1 MVESQLSLW
10 DLVPEEQL
18 KPGDYVE
25 EHGPPIPG
33 IMRPHFIGKLV
44 VVDKST
50 VSTKWYVVGRLEKYI
65 EYEKYYRS
73 IVRIGKNTL
82 NYIDHYK
89 QLPSIYHSEIYEVT
103 PREWDSDKREW
114 VPKFRRQE

>member
-1 MVESQLSLW
+1 MNEQISIW
-10 DLVPEEQL
+10 DYIPETEL
-18 KPGDYVE
+18 KPGDHVE
-25 EHGPPIPG
+25 EHGPVIPH
-33 IMRPHFIGKLV
+33 IMRPSFIGRLV

-65 EYEKYYRS
+65 EYEKHYRS

-89 QLPSIYHSEIYEVT
+89 RLPSIYHSEIYEVS
-103 PREWDSDKREW
+103 PKEWDNDTRRW
-114 VPKFRRQE
+114 VPELRMKE